1 MFPHR
6 PRPIGRAYNAQKESC
21 SVAREIPEMPE
32 DRRDLLGKAKPPFP
46 PNPPASPLN
55 TRPDLIATY
64 ISCDQVAS
72 GATQRRWLLAAA
84 GWVRV
89 ETAPGRRGARG

>member
-1 MFPHR
+1 
-6 PRPIGRAYNAQKESC
+6 
-21 SVAREIPEMPE
+21 
-32 DRRDLLGKAKPPFP
+32 
-46 PNPPASPLN
+46 LN

-89 ETAPGRRGARG
+89 ETRLDAAAHGYTGVELWTSLVGDWASWNW